1 MQKGDYGKMGAF
13 VQQDDILLAVMT
25 PYELLAFAYKI
36 KSGKEGK
43 EVHERVEQVISK
55 LNL

>member
-1 MQKGDYGKMGAF
+1 MGAF